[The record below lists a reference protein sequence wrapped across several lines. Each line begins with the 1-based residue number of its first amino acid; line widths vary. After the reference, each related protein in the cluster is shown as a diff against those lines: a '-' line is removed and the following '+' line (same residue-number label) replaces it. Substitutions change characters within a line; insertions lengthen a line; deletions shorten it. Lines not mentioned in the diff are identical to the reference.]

1 MFKTQQDIWKHLV
14 NGNAVINKK
23 DKRMLKM
30 IDGSLSFLTAT
41 GWMHSM
47 VTFLCAEEWE
57 DYQEPK
63 WYENLGKGILSVFN
77 ESLFNESLLLI
88 VEYDT
93 DINQLVSSEDTYYR
107 PTEVRPATEEEVKKY
122 IFRGEING

>member
-1 MFKTQQDIWKHLV
+1 MFKTQQDIWRHLV
-14 NGNAVINKK
+14 NGNAVINKRNGMK
-23 DKRMLKM
+23 HKM
-30 IDGSLSFLTAT
+30 MNGRLSILTAS
-41 GWMHSM
+41 GWIPSM
-47 VTFLCAEEWE
+47 GTFSNVDEWE

-63 WYENLGKGILSVFN
+63 WYENLGKGVLC
-77 ESLFNESLLLI
+77 LFEDGVLLI
-88 VEYDT
+88 VEFDT